1 MGKKS
6 GGAAPA
12 APDPAK
18 TAAAQAATNIST
30 AQANSVLNNV
40 NQITP
45 DGTLTYTQTGNQ
57 FISDPTSGQTYWRGP
72 NGEMQSSRPTV
83 AGSAPAS
90 SGAFKPVNITGMNG
104 SQIAALNASQNQP
117 QYADGWSQVKG
128 YYIPQTTATTT
139 LSAAQQA
146 IKDQNDKASLNL
158 GTIANQQSS
167 FLKDYLSKP
176 VSLDNDAVESRLYE
190 LGRKRLDPML
200 ADRTASLQTQLS
212 NQGIKLGSTAYQK
225 ALEADTQGGN
235 DAYNSLL
242 LNGRQQSIS
251 EILAQ
256 RNQPL
261 NEISAL
267 MSGSQVSQPQW
278 AQTAQS
284 NIPTVDYA
292 GLVQSNYQAQM
303 QAYQAAQA
311 SKQSTLGGL
320 FGLGSSL
327 LGNTSLFKRRA

>member
-1 MGKKS
+1 MTTTGT
-6 GGAAPA
+6 G
-12 APDPAK
+12 
-18 TAAAQAATNIST
+18 ST
-30 AQANSVLNNV
+30 TRQV
-40 NQITP
+40 
-45 DGTLTYTQTGNQ
+45 
-57 FISDPTSGQTYWRGP
+57 
-72 NGEMQSSRPTV
+72 
-83 AGSAPAS
+83 
-90 SGAFKPVNITGMNG
+90 
-104 SQIAALNASQNQP
+104 
-117 QYADGWSQVKG
+117 QYARDDGSGKSAWRTETIPGTSSSSPEAGWSQVKG

-139 LSAAQQA
+139 LSPAQQA
-146 IKDQNDKASLNL
+146 IKDQNDAASLNL
-158 GTIANQQSS
+158 GTIANQQSN

-176 VSLDNDAVESRLYE
+176 VSLDNDAVEGRLYE

-212 NQGIKLGSTAYQK
+212 NQGIKLGSSAYQK
-225 ALEADTQGGN
+225 ALDADTQGGN

-242 LNGRQQSIS
+242 LSGRQQSIS

-292 GLVQSNYQAQM
+292 GLVQQNYQSQM
-303 QAYQAAQA
+303 QQYQAAQA
-311 SKQSTLGGL
+311 NKQATLGGL

-327 LGNTSLFKRRA
+327 IKLSDRRLKTDIHRIGQTDDGLGIYSYRYTFGSELQIGLMADEVEALKPEAVITLPSGFKAVDYGRALSLEAR